1 MPKNG
6 ELIRILLVDDHA
18 VLRSGMRY
26 ILDVVETIEVV
37 GEASNGFE
45 AIKLC
50 QTLEPDIVL
59 MDLMMPEMDG
69 IEATRAITAAY
80 PQIRVI
86 VLTSFEDSDNVN
98 AALDA
103 GAISYLTKNISASD
117 LTTAIQK
124 AYQNESILSPGAVQ
138 SLIAAK
144 NAPKVPGSNL
154 SEREKEVLSQLV
166 HGQTNTEVAEAL
178 FISPATVKRHVS
190 NILSKLD
197 VKTRTEA
204 VALALKHRIV
214 KE

>member
-6 ELIRILLVDDHA
+6 ELIRIILVDDHA

-45 AIKLC
+45 ALELC
-50 QTLEPDIVL
+50 RALEPDIVL

-69 IEATRAITAAY
+69 IEATRAITAAF
-80 PQIRVI
+80 PKTRVI
-86 VLTSFEDSDNVN
+86 VLTSFEDGDNVN

-117 LTTAIQK
+117 LTAAIQK
-124 AYQNESILSPGAVQ
+124 AYENESTMSPEAVQ

-144 NAPKVPGSNL
+144 KAPKVPGRNL
-154 SEREKEVLSQLV
+154 SDREMEVLAHLV
-166 HGQTNTEVAEAL
+166 LGLTNTEIADEL

-190 NILSKLD
+190 NILNKLD

-204 VALALKHRIV
+204 VALALKHKIV
-214 KE
+214 